1 MAKNFDGV
9 IEAVRYKNGQI
20 SIVRAFERR
29 GTIFSDHLVLDRK
42 SLLERLQD
50 GKVFVTGSREELLA
64 STFNVSKPVM
74 LVKSNDREFIAT
86 REDIDHDELENVPFF

>member
-29 GTIFSDHLVLDRK
+29 GTTFSDHLVLDRK

>member
-86 REDIDHDELENVPFF
+86 REGIDHDEIENVPFF

>member
-86 REDIDHDELENVPFF
+86 REGIDHDELENVPFF

>member
-29 GTIFSDHLVLDRK
+29 GTTFSDYLVLDRK
-42 SLLERLQD
+42 SLLERLQG

-64 STFNVSKPVM
+64 STFNVSKPVF